1 MVKSK
6 LLTPVLAGVLGV
18 SVAGSALG
26 YVLVNKDDEK
36 KDTKKSSTAV
46 VSPVEKL
53 SDGFKAATST
63 EVVENAEKALKGE
76 LDFSYDAKATL
87 SFGDGFKAASG
98 IEDMGSIGFTAN
110 ANQNGNMGSADLSVL
125 FNDNDLISLSA
136 VIDRDNGKAYVQV
149 PQLSD
154 SYMSV
159 NYQEFIDQMQS
170 QMTQK
175 FDFSQLQELVG
186 ALDFNYEEMFQNL
199 GGYAQAL
206 YDNFPKGTDGDEVS
220 GDISGYEYTLSTK
233 TYTITGN
240 DAYNMINAVLEKAKD
255 DENIKSVFN
264 QLATTMANSGADLG
278 STSYSEIIDSIAGE
292 LDNVKNAGELLTFD
306 VYFNQDIPAGFKID
320 QGGLVIDV
328 KTVLTGTVTAIDFS
342 MAYEDNGS
350 LTLVGAAETKDG
362 LTNGSFELKSDI
374 DDDPIEGKLTL
385 TNVGENGGSVRVDAS
400 ADVDGTAF
408 SGWLEI
414 ISSVSEDEMDLT
426 IDTGYNGD

>member
-149 PQLSD
+149 P
-154 SYMSV
+154 
-159 NYQEFIDQMQS
+159 
-170 QMTQK
+170 
-175 FDFSQLQELVG
+175 
-186 ALDFNYEEMFQNL
+186 
-199 GGYAQAL
+199 
-206 YDNFPKGTDGDEVS
+206 
-220 GDISGYEYTLSTK
+220 
-233 TYTITGN
+233 
-240 DAYNMINAVLEKAKD
+240 
-255 DENIKSVFN
+255 
-264 QLATTMANSGADLG
+264 
-278 STSYSEIIDSIAGE
+278 
-292 LDNVKNAGELLTFD
+292 
-306 VYFNQDIPAGFKID
+306 
-320 QGGLVIDV
+320 
-328 KTVLTGTVTAIDFS
+328 
-342 MAYEDNGS
+342 
-350 LTLVGAAETKDG
+350 
-362 LTNGSFELKSDI
+362 
-374 DDDPIEGKLTL
+374 
-385 TNVGENGGSVRVDAS
+385 
-400 ADVDGTAF
+400 
-408 SGWLEI
+408 
-414 ISSVSEDEMDLT
+414 
-426 IDTGYNGD
+426 